1 MSNPLKALHDHDQSF
16 WVDYI
21 DRDLVSRGGIERLV
35 EEDGLRGLTSN
46 PSIFEAAI
54 SGSDDYD
61 ADIRNEIASGTGADT
76 KRVYEALAV
85 KDIRAAADALGDI
98 YRSSDRRDG
107 FVSFEVSPHL
117 ARDTQGTLDEAKRL
131 WTLVDRPNLMIKVP
145 ATAEGMPAIEE
156 LIASDININVTLIF
170 SVSDH
175 YENAAQAFI
184 RGVER
189 SADPS
194 HVASVA
200 SFFVSR
206 VDTAVDV
213 ELDRVGTP
221 EALGI
226 RGKAAI
232 ANAKLAY
239 AQFQE
244 LFRSRRFERQR
255 ERGARPQRVLWGS
268 TSTKNPD
275 YRDVLYVEDLIGPET
290 VNTIPPKTVDA
301 FRDHGNV
308 RTTLTAGVTEAEALL
323 GRLGELGIDVDRVTA
338 KLQDD
343 GVAAFAASFDQLL
356 EALAAKI
363 ETLSPR
369 EAAGSSS
376 PAR

>member
-1 MSNPLKALHDHDQSF
+1 MINPLKTLHDHDQSF

-21 DRDLVSRGGIERLV
+21 DRDLVSRGGIQRLV

-61 ADIRNEIASGTGADT
+61 ADIRNEITSGTGADT
-76 KRVYEALAV
+76 KRVFEALAV

-206 VDTAVDV
+206 VDTVVDV
-213 ELDRVGTP
+213 ELDRIGTP

-226 RGKAAI
+226 RGQAAI

-239 AQFQE
+239 VQFQK
-244 LFRSRRFERQR
+244 LFRSGRFERQR

-268 TSTKNPD
+268 TSTKNPN

-308 RTTLTAGVTEAEALL
+308 RTTLTVGVTEAETLL

-343 GVAAFAASFDQLL
+343 GVTAFATSFDQLL
-356 EALAAKI
+356 EALATKI
-363 ETLSPR
+363 ETLVD
-369 EAAGSSS
+369 
-376 PAR
+376 

>member
-1 MSNPLKALHDHDQSF
+1 MINPLKTLHDHDQSF

-61 ADIRNEIASGTGADT
+61 TDIRNEIASGTGDDT
-76 KRVYEALAV
+76 KRVFEALAV

-200 SFFVSR
+200 SF
-206 VDTAVDV
+206 
-213 ELDRVGTP
+213 
-221 EALGI
+221 
-226 RGKAAI
+226 
-232 ANAKLAY
+232 
-239 AQFQE
+239 
-244 LFRSRRFERQR
+244 
-255 ERGARPQRVLWGS
+255 
-268 TSTKNPD
+268 
-275 YRDVLYVEDLIGPET
+275 
-290 VNTIPPKTVDA
+290 
-301 FRDHGNV
+301 
-308 RTTLTAGVTEAEALL
+308 
-323 GRLGELGIDVDRVTA
+323 
-338 KLQDD
+338 
-343 GVAAFAASFDQLL
+343 
-356 EALAAKI
+356 
-363 ETLSPR
+363 
-369 EAAGSSS
+369 
-376 PAR
+376 